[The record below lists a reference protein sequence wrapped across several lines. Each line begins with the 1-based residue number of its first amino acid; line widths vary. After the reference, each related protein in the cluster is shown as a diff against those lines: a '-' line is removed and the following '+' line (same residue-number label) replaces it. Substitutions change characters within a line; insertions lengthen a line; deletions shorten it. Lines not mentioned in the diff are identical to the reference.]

1 MFEKIFDI
9 FKSNKVLLLKSD
21 SLIKEKSLTQVVREI
36 MEDDLFAVN
45 DDCVLVAHV
54 CAKHGIRTIDDLY
67 KSECININSII
78 RTATKIRKERRK
90 LNEKK

>member
-1 MFEKIFDI
+1 MLNKFLNIFT
-9 FKSNKVLLLKSD
+9 KNRVVLLKSD
-21 SLIKEKSLTQVVREI
+21 PMIKEKPLTQVVREI
-36 MEDDLFAVN
+36 MKDDLYAVE

-78 RTATKIRKERRK
+78 RTATKIRKEMK
-90 LNEKK
+90 INEKK